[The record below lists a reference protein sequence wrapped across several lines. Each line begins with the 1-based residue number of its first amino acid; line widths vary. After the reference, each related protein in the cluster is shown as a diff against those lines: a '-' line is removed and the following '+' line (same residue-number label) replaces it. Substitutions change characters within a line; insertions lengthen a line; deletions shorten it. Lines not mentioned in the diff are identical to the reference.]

1 MTSQES
7 NQETS
12 PLASHEPE
20 RLRPPVRRRRWVG
33 LTAAGGAL
41 LLLVAW
47 WALRLPRQES
57 LAQSVP
63 SSAMGYLEVESGTA
77 LLGQLTS
84 LKAWPLV
91 SPKGNW
97 ESTWWNRAW
106 AGGWPAGW
114 ADLMARMTGEAAD
127 LLEGRW
133 GLVLMA
139 LEFRGD
145 LVRPHW
151 TLLAEAPTQWG
162 AKGGPR
168 LQPLVEQMLGP
179 TEERREQHSGVEIVS
194 YHPRASAEIGLY
206 TARVEGFWMVSNQS
220 AALRACLD
228 AHLGRVP
235 NLAGE
240 FYWRQARQRIVASA
254 AASPSLYGYVTA
266 DGGTRLLRSGAH
278 LLLSPM
284 GGDQTAGEAGGLVG
298 ALGEAVTAIAPRLFH
313 GIAFAEIQ
321 LEGRARTQT
330 LVQLNQE
337 LIEQLAPSLRLGDE
351 PARQLAMVPA
361 DAIDW
366 TVFRIA
372 DPLGTLQSVET
383 ALSARLGLA
392 ESFLLHQ
399 AVLGVRQALVDRQS
413 PPVTAASIGDGL
425 VAVTLGAT
433 PEERVW
439 LMSTRGGTPGLTA
452 PLPDQPGQQGAR
464 AIEELPRGRLVLP
477 EAAGDSATLLLD
489 DLLLRG
495 GPAVLRGWVD
505 RRNSAGSIL
514 ATPAWR
520 ETPTLVDPLPSSP
533 FLVRHYF
540 REEEERD
547 QLQAILDQLVNRAK
561 PSTGKASSAVQP
573 PLPWAVRGAA
583 LLPDGL
589 LVETHSS
596 FGTFPLLAEMGKTLS
611 EAVSTRDQAAGTPA
625 ASPAGGL
632 SRP

>member
-12 PLASHEPE
+12 PPASHEPA
-20 RLRPPVRRRRWVG
+20 RHRPESRRWWWVG
-33 LTAAGGAL
+33 LATAGVVL
-41 LLLVAW
+41 LSLAAW
-47 WALRLPRQES
+47 WALRPPRQES
-57 LAQSVP
+57 LARSVP
-63 SSAMGYLEVESGTA
+63 SSAMAYLEVESGAA
-77 LLGQLTS
+77 LLGHLTS

-91 SPKGNW
+91 SPPGNW
-97 ESTWWNRAW
+97 ESTWWSRAW
-106 AGGWPAGW
+106 PNRWPNGLVDW
-114 ADLMARMTGEAAD
+114 MAKTTGEAGE
-127 LLEGRW
+127 LLVGRW
-133 GLVLMA
+133 GLVLTA
-139 LEFRGD
+139 LELRGD

-151 TLLAEAPTQWG
+151 TLLAEAPRQWG
-162 AKGGPR
+162 VERGPR
-168 LQPLVEQMLGP
+168 FRPLVEQMLGA
-179 TEERREQHSGVEIVS
+179 TEERREQHGGVEIVS
-194 YHPRASAEIGLY
+194 YHPLASIERGEIGLY
-206 TARVEGFWMVSNQS
+206 TARVEGYWMVSNQS
-220 AALRACLD
+220 VALRACLD

-240 FYWRQARQRIVASA
+240 FYWRQARQQIVASSA
-254 AASPSLYGYVTA
+254 APPSLYGYITA
-266 DGGTRLLRSGAH
+266 DGGARLLRSGAH

-284 GGDQTAGEAGGLVG
+284 EGVPSAGEMGRLVG

-313 GIAFAEIQ
+313 GIAFAEAH

-330 LVQLNQE
+330 LVQLNQD

-351 PARQLAMVPA
+351 PAGQLAMVPA

-366 TVFRIA
+366 TVFRVA
-372 DPLGTLQSVET
+372 DPLGTLQSIEA

-399 AVLGVRQALVDRQS
+399 AVLGVRQTLLDRQS
-413 PPVTAASIGDGL
+413 PPVPATSIGDGL

-439 LMSTRGGTPGLTA
+439 VMSTRGGTS
-452 PLPDQPGQQGAR
+452 PLNVPSPDLPRQKGVR
-464 AIEELPRGRLVLP
+464 AIEELARGRLVLP
-477 EAAGDSATLLLD
+477 AAAGDPATLLLD

-495 GPAVLRGWVD
+495 GPTVLRGWVD

-520 ETPTLVDPLPSSP
+520 ETPLLADPLPSSP

-540 REEEERD
+540 REEQERE
-547 QLQAILDQLVNRAK
+547 QLQAILEQLVNGTNPLERKA
-561 PSTGKASSAVQP
+561 STGATPP
-573 PLPWAVRGAA
+573 PLPWAVRGTA

-596 FGTFPLLAEMGKTLS
+596 FGTFPLIAEMGKTLS
-611 EAVSTRDQAAGTPA
+611 DAVSTG
-625 ASPAGGL
+625 PAGGP

>member
-12 PLASHEPE
+12 PPVSHEPQRP
-20 RLRPPVRRRRWVG
+20 RLGSRRWWRIGV
-33 LTAAGGAL
+33 AVAGVVSL
-41 LLLVAW
+41 SLVAW
-47 WALRLPRQES
+47 WALRPPRQES

-77 LLGQLTS
+77 LLGHLTS

-91 SPKGNW
+91 SPKGNNR
-97 ESTWWNRAW
+97 ESTWWNRL
-106 AGGWPAGW
+106 WPNGVVDWMVKA
-114 ADLMARMTGEAAD
+114 TGETAD

-139 LEFRGD
+139 LELRGE

-151 TLLAEAPTQWG
+151 TLLAEAPRQWG
-162 AKGGPR
+162 VERGPR
-168 LQPLVEQMLGP
+168 LQPLVEQMLGA
-179 TEERREQHSGVEIVS
+179 TEERRERYGGVEIVS
-194 YHPRASAEIGLY
+194 YHPRESIKTAETGEIGLY
-206 TARVEGFWMVSNQS
+206 IARAEGYWMVSNQS

-240 FYWRQARQRIVASA
+240 FYWRQARQRIVTTSS
-254 AASPSLYGYVTA
+254 ASPSLYGYVTA

-278 LLLSPM
+278 LVLSPM
-284 GGDQTAGEAGGLVG
+284 ESTQSVGETGRLVG

-313 GIAFAEIQ
+313 GIAFAEAH

-330 LVQLNQE
+330 LVQLNQD
-337 LIEQLAPSLRLGDE
+337 LIDQIAPSLRLGDE
-351 PARQLAMVPA
+351 PARQLALVPA

-366 TVFRIA
+366 TVFRVA
-372 DPLGTLQSVET
+372 DPLGTLQSVEA

-399 AVLGVRQALVDRQS
+399 AVLGVRRTLLDRQS
-413 PPVTAASIGDGL
+413 PPVPATSIGDGL

-439 LMSTRGGTPGLTA
+439 LMSTRGGTSALNVPS
-452 PLPDQPGQQGAR
+452 PDGPQQKGVR
-464 AIEELPRGRLVLP
+464 EVEELARGRLVLP
-477 EAAGDSATLLLD
+477 EAAGDPATLLLD

-495 GPAVLRGWVD
+495 GPTVLRGWVD

-520 ETPTLVDPLPSSP
+520 ETPVLADPLPSSP

-540 REEEERD
+540 REDEERER
-547 QLQAILDQLVNRAK
+547 LRAILEQLVNGTK
-561 PSTGKASSAVQP
+561 PLEGMTSTGAVRT
-573 PLPWAVRGAA
+573 PLPWAVRGTA
-583 LLPDGL
+583 LLTDGL

-596 FGTFPLLAEMGKTLS
+596 FGTFPLIAEMGKTLS
-611 EAVSTRDQAAGTPA
+611 EAVATG
-625 ASPAGGL
+625 PAGGS